1 MVTQV
6 QATKR
11 KEQDGTEHD
20 SEYRPDKRREKEVIR
35 QSEPRP
41 ISKANLKIFAGTAN
55 PELAREVTDYLET
68 ELGQVKISPFSDGEI
83 YVQVQESVRGID
95 CFIIQSTC
103 TPVNE
108 NLMELLIVLDA
119 LKRASA
125 GRITVVL
132 PYFGYAR
139 QDRKA
144 AGREAI
150 TAKLVA
156 DLLTTA
162 GAQRVVA
169 LDLHAP
175 QIMGFF
181 NILVDHLYGS
191 PVLLDYIRTLPHKD
205 LVIVSPDV
213 GGVARARAFAKKLN
227 DAPIAIIDKRRNP
240 AMQNQS
246 ESLTVVGDVEGK
258 VAIMVDDMVDTAGT
272 LVKGAELLKKEGAK
286 HVYACCTH
294 AVLSGQANKRID
306 DSPIEKL
313 ITTNSIPHDPKITSK
328 KIVQLSV
335 AKLLGEAIA
344 RIHDDASI
352 SAMFE

>member
-1 MVTQV
+1 MPLKHKTYAGSKVNIKILSGNSNPV
-6 QATKR
+6 LA
-11 KEQDGTEHD
+11 
-20 SEYRPDKRREKEVIR
+20 KEV
-35 QSEPRP
+35 
-41 ISKANLKIFAGTAN
+41 A
-55 PELAREVTDYLET
+55 DYLEL
-68 ELGQVKISPFSDGEI
+68 ELSPIKIKPFSDGEL
-83 YVQVQESVRGID
+83 YVQVQESVRGLD
-95 CFIIQSTC
+95 CFVIQSTC
-103 TPVNE
+103 TPVNQ
-108 NLMELLIVLDA
+108 NLMELLILLDA

-125 GRITVVL
+125 GRITVVM

-181 NILVDHLYGS
+181 NILVDHLYAS
-191 PVLLDYIRTLPHKD
+191 PVLLEYIRSISKND

-213 GGVARARAFAKKLN
+213 GGVRRARAFAKKLN
-227 DAPIAIIDKRRNP
+227 DSPIAIIDKRRSQHNV
-240 AMQNQS
+240 AEVLS
-246 ESLTVVGDVEGK
+246 VVGDVRGK
-258 VAIMVDDMVDTAGT
+258 IAIMVDDMIDTGGT
-272 LVKGAELLKKEGAK
+272 LVKGAELLIAEGASC
-286 HVYACCTH
+286 VYACATH
-294 AVLSGQANKRID
+294 GVLSGSANQLLD

-313 ITTNSIPHDPKITSK
+313 ILTNSIPHINDSLSP

-335 AKLLGEAIA
+335 ARLLGEAIA
-344 RIHDDASI
+344 RIHDDDSV
-352 SAMFE
+352 SELFE